1 MTVIDQPINLPE
13 TTQSTE
19 HRREKDAARCAP
31 PREKGPGGRN
41 LPFAPNLA
49 RPRQQQES
57 GLRAR
62 RRPGGSTAHRASRP
76 PGGGPFDGALPHTR
90 AGETV
95 EGEQVARR
103 RGEETSDDPPLPG
116 PSTSPPDLAWRVAHR
131 VEPLTMFTPN
141 VLHLVCACPCAQD
154 EGHNTPVHRG
164 RSRLARRS
172 HGQGGT
178 AARALSCALLCACP
192 GVTAKPALTRGLDPK
207 GERPGSSRAGP
218 SPNRSEPE
226 QRGT

>member
-19 HRREKDAARCAP
+19 HRRAKDAARCAP

-49 RPRQQQES
+49 RPRQQPKS

-103 RGEETSDDPPLPG
+103 RGEETSDDSHLPG
-116 PSTSPPDLAWRVAHR
+116 PSTSPR
-131 VEPLTMFTPN
+131 T
-141 VLHLVCACPCAQD
+141 
-154 EGHNTPVHRG
+154 
-164 RSRLARRS
+164 LARTRAWECQTSSPQPRS
-172 HGQGGT
+172 HPQQRARQATPPTTLAAGT
-178 AARALSCALLCACP
+178 SWTSSAA
-192 GVTAKPALTRGLDPK
+192 VPAGSGASSAPTR
-207 GERPGSSRAGP
+207 
-218 SPNRSEPE
+218 
-226 QRGT
+226 

>member
-1 MTVIDQPINLPE
+1 MTVIDQPINLLAP
-13 TTQSTE
+13 TQSTE
-19 HRREKDAARCAP
+19 HRPVEDAARGAP

-49 RPRQQQES
+49 RPRQQPKS

-103 RGEETSDDPPLPG
+103 RGEETSDDSHLPG
-116 PSTSPPDLAWRVAHR
+116 PSTSPRTLARTRAWECQTSRPPSAPQPPVA
-131 VEPLTMFTPN
+131 
-141 VLHLVCACPCAQD
+141 
-154 EGHNTPVHRG
+154 EGPPGHPAADAARGGQLGQLERRG
-164 RSRLARRS
+164 RRLWRQLGPDAVARR
-172 HGQGGT
+172 G
-178 AARALSCALLCACP
+178 P
-192 GVTAKPALTRGLDPK
+192 GAVEAGHHQ
-207 GERPGSSRAGP
+207 GERP
-218 SPNRSEPE
+218 
-226 QRGT
+226 